1 MKKYRIIDVSQW
13 MDDFEFLGNPKLN
26 LTGPFNRVP
35 GSNPE
40 FVYDFMSCTQSG
52 THIQG
57 PHYFIKNGRR
67 IDDFPLDCFE
77 GKAAIVDLSKK
88 GIDTT
93 RHDLESLLKE
103 VDPSTEVL
111 IFRTGNMEE
120 IINSKILDPTR
131 RPGLSLD
138 AAEYL
143 AKNFSFKMLAID
155 SIGFESRQTKN
166 FEINVYLC
174 SQGLL
179 LLEGLVNLYDVT
191 SPDVFLEAFPLK
203 IRGVEGTPCRAIIK
217 EMIIER

>member
-1 MKKYRIIDVSQW
+1 
-13 MDDFEFLGNPKLN
+13 MDRTILSSLEIPNS
-26 LTGPFNRVP
+26 TGPFNRVP

-40 FVYDFMSCTQSG
+40 FVYDFMSSTQTG

-57 PHYFIKNGRR
+57 PHYFIKDGRR
-67 IDDFPLDCFE
+67 IDDFPLDFFE
-77 GKAAIVDLSKK
+77 GQASIVDLDKK
-88 GIDTT
+88 GTDTT
-93 RHDLESLLKE
+93 RHDLEYLLKE

-120 IINSKILDPTR
+120 IINSKIVDPTR

-143 AKNFSFKMLAID
+143 VKNFSFKMLAIGLP
-155 SIGFESRQTKN
+155 IGFESRQTKN

-179 LLEGLVNLYDVT
+179 LLEGLVNLYSIT
-191 SPDVFLEAFPLK
+191 SNEVFLEAFPLK
-203 IRGVEGTPCRAIIK
+203 IWGVEGTPCRAIIK
-217 EMIIER
+217 EKVIER